1 MQKAWLKIPIRECGE
16 ALVPIPTAHF
26 AFVDPPPYA
35 RLGAPYAG
43 ADPHQ
48 LRTGVLQRLL
58 QVQAA
63 LAQSHPGWRLLIFDA
78 YRPNAVQQFMV
89 DHTYAQ
95 LLQAEGLERT
105 TLSPERS
112 EQLWRE
118 VYRFWSIPSED
129 PGRPPAHSTGAAIDI
144 GLVDGE
150 GRELDMGTPIDE
162 FSPRA
167 APDHFALSEDPL
179 EQRCHSRRQVLRRLM
194 EQAGFAQHPA
204 EWWHFS
210 HGDQLWAWR
219 CGADHA
225 RYGRA
230 DLV

>member
-1 MQKAWLKIPIRECGE
+1 MRKAWLNIPIRECGE
-16 ALVPIPTAHF
+16 ALRPIPRAHF

-35 RLGAPYAG
+35 RLGAPYG
-43 ADPHQ
+43 EADPHQ
-48 LRTGVLQRLL
+48 LRSGVLQRLL

-63 LAQSHPGWRLLIFDA
+63 LGQSHPGWKLLIFDA

-89 DHTYAQ
+89 DHTYAEC
-95 LLQAEGLERT
+95 LRTEGLDPAALSAER
-105 TLSPERS
+105 RAA
-112 EQLWRE
+112 LWQR
-118 VYRFWSIPSED
+118 VYRYWAIPSEE
-129 PGRPPAHSTGAAIDI
+129 PGSPPAHSTGAAVDL
-144 GLVDGE
+144 GLLDGE
-150 GRELDMGTPIDE
+150 GREVDMGTPIDE
-162 FSPRA
+162 FSERA
-167 APDHFALSEDPL
+167 APDHFALSGDPL
-179 EQRCHSRRQVLRRLM
+179 EQRAHARRQLLRGLM
-194 EQAGFAQHPA
+194 EAAGFVQHPA